1 MKTLFYTEEQV
12 RKAFSVITYRI
23 PEEFRLDNLPRTTD
37 GMIVGGMVDENS
49 HVDDSAIVVGSTV
62 TKDSFIHKGAIVV
75 GSTITNSHVG
85 VEAVILGSELDDST
99 VFRCT
104 RIKDS
109 WLHRS
114 TVDRHALVDESVL
127 DHVLVIG
134 STSRISRSFIL
145 DSDFYR
151 ARLTG
156 VLAVNTK
163 IGFSHKDKD
172 KDSDSDGF
180 LNFLSCVML
189 DATITGDDEET
200 RHLIS
205 SHRALITPQT
215 PVRAAEIDDH
225 SYLTFFNRLD
235 GSAAIDTQWT
245 EKPLP
250 LHETA
255 AAIEQFGTLN
265 WGKDFVKQQFE
276 KINEA
281 TQATG
286 RNTPEQLIHIK
297 GVDTAINLLDEM
309 EANFK

>member
-37 GMIVGGMVDENS
+37 GLIVGGMVDETS
-49 HVDDSAIVVGSTV
+49 HVNESAIVIGSTV
-62 TKDSFIHKGAIVV
+62 TKESFIHEGAIVI
-75 GSTITNSHVG
+75 GSTITSSHVG
-85 VEAVILGSELDDST
+85 VEAAILGSELDSST
-99 VFRCT
+99 VFRCA
-104 RIKDS
+104 RIKDG

-114 TVDRHALVDESVL
+114 TIDRYVLIDESVM

-134 STSRISRSFIL
+134 STSRISRSFLL

-151 ARLTG
+151 TRLTG
-156 VLAVNTK
+156 VLAVDTE
-163 IGFSHKDKD
+163 IGFPHKDKD
-172 KDSDSDGF
+172 NESDGF

-205 SHRALITPQT
+205 SHQALITPQT

-235 GSAAIDTQWT
+235 GSAVIDTQWT

-250 LHETA
+250 LHATA

-286 RNTPEQLIHIK
+286 RNIPEQLIHIK

>member
-1 MKTLFYTEEQV
+1 MGQQSPTATSEL
-12 RKAFSVITYRI
+12 
-23 PEEFRLDNLPRTTD
+23 
-37 GMIVGGMVDENS
+37 
-49 HVDDSAIVVGSTV
+49 
-62 TKDSFIHKGAIVV
+62 
-75 GSTITNSHVG
+75 
-85 VEAVILGSELDDST
+85 ILGSELDDST
-99 VFRCT
+99 VFRCA

-114 TVDRHALVDESVL
+114 TIDRYTIIDESVM

-134 STSRISRSFIL
+134 STSRVSRSFLL
-145 DSDFYR
+145 DSDFCR
-151 ARLTG
+151 TRLTG
-156 VLAVNTK
+156 VLAVDTE
-163 IGFSHKDKD
+163 IGFPCKEG
-172 KDSDSDGF
+172 DSDSDGF

-215 PVRAAEIDDH
+215 PVRAAEVDDH

-235 GSAAIDTQWT
+235 GSAVIDTQWS

-250 LHETA
+250 LHATA
-255 AAIEQFGTLN
+255 SAIEQFGTLN
-265 WGKDFVKQQFE
+265 WGKDFVRQQFE

-286 RNTPEQLIHIK
+286 RGIPEHLIHIK
-297 GVDTAINLLDEM
+297 GVDTAANLLNEM

>member
-12 RKAFSVITYRI
+12 QKAFSVITYRI
-23 PEEFRLDNLPRTTD
+23 PEEFRLDNLPRTAD

-49 HVDDSAIVVGSTV
+49 HVDESAIVIGSTV
-62 TKDSFIHKGAIVV
+62 TKDSFVHKGAIVI
-75 GSTITNSHVG
+75 GSTITSSHVG

-99 VFRCT
+99 VFRCA

-114 TVDRHALVDESVL
+114 TIDRYTLVDESVM
-127 DHVLVIG
+127 DHTLIID
-134 STSRISRSFIL
+134 STSRVSRSFLL

-151 ARLTG
+151 TRLTG
-156 VLAVNTK
+156 VLAVDTK
-163 IGFSHKDKD
+163 IGFPHKDKD
-172 KDSDSDGF
+172 KDNESDGF
-180 LNFLSCVML
+180 LDFISCVML
-189 DATITGDDEET
+189 DAMITGDDEET
-200 RHLIS
+200 CHLIS
-205 SHRALITPQT
+205 SRRALITPQT

-235 GSAAIDTQWT
+235 GSSVIDTQWT

-250 LHETA
+250 LHATA

-281 TQATG
+281 TQDTG
-286 RNTPEQLIHIK
+286 RNIPEQLIHIK

>member
-49 HVDDSAIVVGSTV
+49 HVDESAIVVGSTI
-62 TKDSFIHKGAIVV
+62 TKDSFVHKGAIVI

-99 VFRCT
+99 VFRCA

-114 TVDRHALVDESVL
+114 TIDRYALIDESVM
-127 DHVLVIG
+127 DHVLVVG
-134 STSRISRSFIL
+134 STSRISRSFLL

-151 ARLTG
+151 TRLTG
-156 VLAVNTK
+156 VLAVDTE
-163 IGFSHKDKD
+163 IGFPCTEG
-172 KDSDSDGF
+172 DSDSDGF
-180 LNFLSCVML
+180 LDFLSCVML
-189 DATITGDDEET
+189 DATITGEDEET

-205 SHRALITPQT
+205 THRALITPQT
-215 PVRAAEIDDH
+215 PVRAAEVDDH
-225 SYLTFFNRLD
+225 SYLTFF
-235 GSAAIDTQWT
+235 

-250 LHETA
+250 LHATA

-265 WGKDFVKQQFE
+265 WGKDFVKQQYE

-286 RNTPEQLIHIK
+286 RGIPEQLIHIK
-297 GVDTAINLLDEM
+297 GVDAAINLLNEM

>member
-1 MKTLFYTEEQV
+1 MKTLFYTEDQV
-12 RKAFSVITYRI
+12 RKTFSSITYRI
-23 PEEFRLDNLPRTTD
+23 PEEFQLGNLPRTAD
-37 GMIVGGMVDENS
+37 GLIVGGMVDETS
-49 HVDDSAIVVGSTV
+49 HVDESAIVVGSTV
-62 TKDSFIHKGAIVV
+62 TKDSFIHKGAIVI

-85 VEAVILGSELDDST
+85 VEAAILGSELDDST

-109 WLHRS
+109 CLHRS
-114 TVDRHALVDESVL
+114 TIDRCTLVDESAL
-127 DHVLVIG
+127 DHVLIIG
-134 STSRISRSFIL
+134 SASRISRSFLL

-151 ARLTG
+151 TRLTG

-163 IGFSHKDKD
+163 IGFPHKDKD
-172 KDSDSDGF
+172 NDNEGDHF
-180 LNFLSCVML
+180 LDFVSCVML

-205 SHRALITPQT
+205 SHLALITPQT

-225 SYLTFFNRLD
+225 SYLTFFNKLD
-235 GSAAIDTQWT
+235 GSAVIDTQWT

-250 LHETA
+250 LHATA
-255 AAIEQFGTLN
+255 AAIEKFGTLN
-265 WGKDFVKQQFE
+265 WGKDFVKQQYE

-281 TQATG
+281 TG
-286 RNTPEQLIHIK
+286 HNIPDQLTHIK

-309 EANFK
+309 EAYFK

>member
-23 PEEFRLDNLPRTTD
+23 PEEFRLDNLPRTKN
-37 GMIVGGMVDENS
+37 GLIVGGMVDENS
-49 HVDDSAIVVGSTV
+49 HVDESAIVVGSTV
-62 TKDSFIHKGAIVV
+62 TKDSFVHKGAIVI

-99 VFRCT
+99 VFRCA

-114 TVDRHALVDESVL
+114 TIDRYTLVDESVM
-127 DHVLVIG
+127 DHVLVVG
-134 STSRISRSFIL
+134 STSRISRSFLL

-151 ARLTG
+151 TRLTG
-156 VLAVNTK
+156 VLAVDTE
-163 IGFSHKDKD
+163 IGFQHKDKGNE
-172 KDSDSDGF
+172 SD
-180 LNFLSCVML
+180 NFLDFVSCVML
-189 DATITGDDEET
+189 DATITGEDEET
-200 RHLIS
+200 KHLIS
-205 SHRALITPQT
+205 AHRALITPQT
-215 PVRAAEIDDH
+215 PVRAAEVDDH

-235 GSAAIDTQWT
+235 GSAVIDTQWT

-250 LHETA
+250 LHATA

-265 WGKDFVKQQFE
+265 WGKDFVRQQFE

-286 RNTPEQLIHIK
+286 RNIPEQLIHIK

>member
-12 RKAFSVITYRI
+12 RKAFSVITCRI
-23 PEEFRLDNLPRTTD
+23 PEEFRLDNLPRTAD
-37 GMIVGGMVDENS
+37 GLIVGGMADETSYVDE
-49 HVDDSAIVVGSTV
+49 SAIVIGSTV
-62 TKDSFIHKGAIVV
+62 TKDSFVHQGAIVI
-75 GSTITNSHVG
+75 GSTITSSHVG
-85 VEAVILGSELDDST
+85 VEAVILGSELDAST
-99 VFRCT
+99 AFRCA

-114 TVDRHALVDESVL
+114 TFDRYALVDESVM

-134 STSRISRSFIL
+134 STSRISRSFLL

-151 ARLTG
+151 TRLTG
-156 VLAVNTK
+156 VLAVDTE
-163 IGFSHKDKD
+163 IGFPCTEGDRD
-172 KDSDSDGF
+172 TF
-180 LNFLSCVML
+180 LDFVSCVML
-189 DATITGDDEET
+189 DATITGSDEET

-215 PVRAAEIDDH
+215 PVRAAEVDDH

-235 GSAAIDTQWT
+235 GSAVIDTQWT

-250 LHETA
+250 LHATA
-255 AAIEQFGTLN
+255 AAIEKFGTLN
-265 WGKDFVKQQFE
+265 WGKDFVKQQYE

-286 RNTPEQLIHIK
+286 RGIPEQLIHIK
-297 GVDTAINLLDEM
+297 GVDTAINLLEEM

>member
-49 HVDDSAIVVGSTV
+49 HVDESAIVVGSTV
-62 TKDSFIHKGAIVV
+62 TKDSSIHKGAIVI

-85 VEAVILGSELDDST
+85 VEAVILGSELDDSIA
-99 VFRCT
+99 FRCA

-114 TVDRHALVDESVL
+114 TIDRYALVDESIL
-127 DHVLVIG
+127 DHILVIG
-134 STSRISRSFIL
+134 STSRISRSFLL

-151 ARLTG
+151 TRLTG
-156 VLAVNTK
+156 VLAVDTE
-163 IGFSHKDKD
+163 IGFPCTEGDI
-172 KDSDSDGF
+172 DSDGF

-205 SHRALITPQT
+205 SYRALITPQT
-215 PVRAAEIDDH
+215 PVRAAEVDDH

-235 GSAAIDTQWT
+235 GSAVIDTQWT

-250 LHETA
+250 LHATA

-265 WGKDFVKQQFE
+265 WGKDFVKQQFN

-286 RNTPEQLIHIK
+286 RGVPEQLIHIK
-297 GVDTAINLLDEM
+297 GVDTAINLLNEM

>member
-49 HVDDSAIVVGSTV
+49 HVDESAIIVGSTV
-62 TKDSFIHKGAIVV
+62 TKDSFIDEGAIVI
-75 GSTITNSHVG
+75 GSTVTSSHVG

-99 VFRCT
+99 VFRCA

-114 TVDRHALVDESVL
+114 TIDRYTLVDESVM
-127 DHVLVIG
+127 DHILIIG
-134 STSRISRSFIL
+134 STSRFSRSFLL
-145 DSDFYR
+145 DSDFCR
-151 ARLTG
+151 TRLTG

-163 IGFSHKDKD
+163 IGSLDKD
-172 KDSDSDGF
+172 DDDF
-180 LNFLSCVML
+180 LDFVSCVIL
-189 DATITGDDEET
+189 DVTITGSDEET
-200 RHLIS
+200 KYLIKATQ
-205 SHRALITPQT
+205 ALITPQT

-235 GSAAIDTQWT
+235 GSAVIDTQWT

-250 LHETA
+250 LHATA
-255 AAIEQFGTLN
+255 SAVEQFGTLN

-276 KINEA
+276 KINKT

-286 RNTPEQLIHIK
+286 RNIPDQLIHIK

>member
-23 PEEFRLDNLPRTTD
+23 PEEFRLDNLPRTTN

-49 HVDDSAIVVGSTV
+49 HVNESAIVVGSTV
-62 TKDSFIHKGAIVV
+62 TKDSYVHKDAIVI

-85 VEAVILGSELDDST
+85 VEAVILGSELDDSI
-99 VFRCT
+99 VFRCA

-114 TVDRHALVDESVL
+114 TIDRYTPVDESVM
-127 DHVLVIG
+127 DHVLVVG
-134 STSRISRSFIL
+134 STSRVSRSFLL

-151 ARLTG
+151 TRLTG
-156 VLAVNTK
+156 VLAVDTE
-163 IGFSHKDKD
+163 IGFPCTEG
-172 KDSDSDGF
+172 DSDRDGF
-180 LNFLSCVML
+180 LDFVSCVML
-189 DATITGDDEET
+189 DATITGSDEET

-215 PVRAAEIDDH
+215 PVRAAEVDDH
-225 SYLTFFNRLD
+225 SYLTFFNRLG
-235 GSAAIDTQWT
+235 GSAVIDTQWT
-245 EKPLP
+245 DKPLP
-250 LHETA
+250 LHATA

-265 WGKDFVKQQFE
+265 WGKDFVHQQYE

-286 RNTPEQLIHIK
+286 LNIPEQLIHIK
-297 GVDTAINLLDEM
+297 GVDTAINLLNEM

>member
-23 PEEFRLDNLPRTTD
+23 PEEFRIDNLPRTTD
-37 GMIVGGMVDENS
+37 GMIVGGMVDETS
-49 HVDDSAIVVGSTV
+49 HVDESAIVVGSTV
-62 TKDSFIHKGAIVV
+62 TKDSFVHKGAIVI
-75 GSTITNSHVG
+75 GSTITSSHVG

-99 VFRCT
+99 VFRGS

-114 TVDRHALVDESVL
+114 TVDRYTLVDESVM
-127 DHVLVIG
+127 DHVLIIG
-134 STSRISRSFIL
+134 STSRVSRSFLL

-151 ARLTG
+151 TRLTG
-156 VLAVNTK
+156 VLAVDTE
-163 IGFSHKDKD
+163 IGFPCTEG
-172 KDSDSDGF
+172 DSDGF
-180 LNFLSCVML
+180 LDFVSCVML
-189 DATITGDDEET
+189 DAAITGSDEET

-235 GSAAIDTQWT
+235 GSAVIDTQWT

-250 LHETA
+250 LHATA

-265 WGKDFVKQQFE
+265 WGKDFVRQQHE

-281 TQATG
+281 TQSTG
-286 RNTPEQLIHIK
+286 RNIPEQLIHIK
-297 GVDTAINLLDEM
+297 GVDTAINLLNEM

>member
-12 RKAFSVITYRI
+12 HKAFSVITYRI

-37 GMIVGGMVDENS
+37 GLIVGGMVDENS
-49 HVDDSAIVVGSTV
+49 HIDESAIVVGSTV
-62 TKDSFIHKGAIVV
+62 TKESFVHEGAIVI

-99 VFRCT
+99 VFRCA

-109 WLHRS
+109 WLRRS
-114 TVDRHALVDESVL
+114 TVDRYALVDESVM
-127 DHVLVIG
+127 DHILIIG
-134 STSRISRSFIL
+134 STSRVSRSFLL

-151 ARLTG
+151 TRLTG
-156 VLAVNTK
+156 VLAVDTE
-163 IGFSHKDKD
+163 IGFPCTEG
-172 KDSDSDGF
+172 DSDAF
-180 LNFLSCVML
+180 LNFVSCVML
-189 DATITGDDEET
+189 DAAITGSDEET

-205 SHRALITPQT
+205 SHQALITPQT
-215 PVRAAEIDDH
+215 PVRAAEVDDY

-235 GSAAIDTQWT
+235 GSAVIDTQWA

-250 LHETA
+250 LHTTA
-255 AAIEQFGTLN
+255 AAVEQFGTLN
-265 WGKDFVKQQFE
+265 WGKDFVRQQYE

-281 TQATG
+281 TKATG
-286 RNTPEQLIHIK
+286 RNILEQLIHIK

>member
-1 MKTLFYTEEQV
+1 MKTIFYTEDQV

-23 PEEFRLDNLPRTTD
+23 PKEFQLDNLPRTTD
-37 GMIVGGMVDENS
+37 GLIVGGMVDENS
-49 HVDDSAIVVGSTV
+49 HVDESAIVVGSTV
-62 TKDSFIHKGAIVV
+62 TKDSSIHKGTIVI

-99 VFRCT
+99 VFRCA

-114 TVDRHALVDESVL
+114 TIDRYALVDESVM
-127 DHVLVIG
+127 DHILIVG
-134 STSRISRSFIL
+134 STSRVSRSFLL
-145 DSDFYR
+145 DSDFCR
-151 ARLTG
+151 TRLTG

-163 IGFSHKDKD
+163 IVSLDKED
-172 KDSDSDGF
+172 DDF
-180 LNFLSCVML
+180 LDFVSCVML
-189 DATITGDDEET
+189 EATITGSDEET
-200 RHLIS
+200 RHLIRAC
-205 SHRALITPQT
+205 RALITPQT

-235 GSAAIDTQWT
+235 GSAVIDTQWT

-250 LHETA
+250 LHATA
-255 AAIEQFGTLN
+255 SAIEQFGTLN
-265 WGKDFVKQQFE
+265 WGKDFVRQQHE

-281 TQATG
+281 TQSTG
-286 RNTPEQLIHIK
+286 RNIPDQLIHVK
-297 GVDTAINLLDEM
+297 GVDTAINLLEEM

>member
-1 MKTLFYTEEQV
+1 MKTLLYTEEQV

-49 HVDDSAIVVGSTV
+49 NVHESAIVIGSTV
-62 TKDSFIHKGAIVV
+62 TKESFIHEGAIVI

-85 VEAVILGSELDDST
+85 VEAVILGSELDNST
-99 VFRCT
+99 VYRCT

-114 TVDRHALVDESVL
+114 TVDHYDIVDESVM

-134 STSRISRSFIL
+134 STSRFSRSFLL

-151 ARLTG
+151 TRLTG

-163 IGFSHKDKD
+163 IGSLYKEDD
-172 KDSDSDGF
+172 DF
-180 LNFLSCVML
+180 LDFLSCVML
-189 DATITGDDEET
+189 DAMITGDDEET

-205 SHRALITPQT
+205 SYRALITPQT
-215 PVRAAEIDDH
+215 PVRAAEVDDH

-235 GSAAIDTQWT
+235 GSAVIDTQWS

-250 LHETA
+250 LHTTA
-255 AAIEQFGTLN
+255 AAVEQFGTLN
-265 WGKDFVKQQFE
+265 WGKDFVRQQYE

-286 RNTPEQLIHIK
+286 RGIPEQLIHIK
-297 GVDTAINLLDEM
+297 GVDTATNLLNEM

>member
-1 MKTLFYTEEQV
+1 ML
-12 RKAFSVITYRI
+12 
-23 PEEFRLDNLPRTTD
+23 EEFQLDNLPRTAD
-37 GMIVGGMVDENS
+37 GLIVGGMADETSQVDE
-49 HVDDSAIVVGSTV
+49 SAIVIGSTV
-62 TKDSFIHKGAIVV
+62 TKDSFVHKGAIVI

-85 VEAVILGSELDDST
+85 AEAVILGSELDNST
-99 VFRCT
+99 VYRGT

-114 TVDRHALVDESVL
+114 TVDHYELIDQSVM
-127 DHVLVIG
+127 DRVLVIG
-134 STSRISRSFIL
+134 STSRVSRSFL
-145 DSDFYR
+145 LEGDFYR
-151 ARLTG
+151 TRLTG

-163 IGFSHKDKD
+163 IGSLYD
-172 KDSDSDGF
+172 DSDDF
-180 LNFLSCVML
+180 LDFVSCVML
-189 DATITGDDEET
+189 NATVTGKDEET
-200 RHLIS
+200 KHLIKAS
-205 SHRALITPQT
+205 SALITPQT

-235 GSAAIDTQWT
+235 GSAVIDTQWT

-250 LHETA
+250 LHATA
-255 AAIEQFGTLN
+255 AAIKQFGTLN

-286 RNTPEQLIHIK
+286 RNIPDQLIHIK

>member
-37 GMIVGGMVDENS
+37 GMIVGGMVDEES
-49 HVDDSAIVVGSTV
+49 KVDESAIVIGSTV
-62 TKDSFIHKGAIVV
+62 TKDSFVHKGAIVI
-75 GSTITNSHVG
+75 GSTITDSHVG

-99 VFRCT
+99 VFRCA

-114 TVDRHALVDESVL
+114 TIDRYTPVDESVM
-127 DHVLVIG
+127 DHILIVG
-134 STSRISRSFIL
+134 SASRVSRSFLL

-151 ARLTG
+151 TRLTG
-156 VLAVNTK
+156 VLAVDTE
-163 IGFSHKDKD
+163 IGFPCTEG
-172 KDSDSDGF
+172 DSDSDDF
-180 LNFLSCVML
+180 LDFVSCVML
-189 DATITGDDEET
+189 DATITGEDEET
-200 RHLIS
+200 KHLIKAS
-205 SHRALITPQT
+205 SALITPQT
-215 PVRAAEIDDH
+215 PVRAAEVDDY
-225 SYLTFFNRLD
+225 SYLTFFNKLD
-235 GSAAIDTQWT
+235 GSAVIDTQWA

-250 LHETA
+250 LHATA

-265 WGKDFVKQQFE
+265 WGKDFVRQQYE

-286 RNTPEQLIHIK
+286 RGIPDQLTHIK
-297 GVDTAINLLDEM
+297 GVDTACNLLNEI

>member
-23 PEEFRLDNLPRTTD
+23 PEEFRLDNLPRTAD
-37 GMIVGGMVDENS
+37 GLIVGGMVDETSN
-49 HVDDSAIVVGSTV
+49 VNESAIVIGSTV
-62 TKDSFIHKGAIVV
+62 TKDSFVHKGAIVI
-75 GSTITNSHVG
+75 GSTITSSHVG
-85 VEAVILGSELDDST
+85 VEAVTLGSELDDST
-99 VFRCT
+99 VFRCA

-114 TVDRHALVDESVL
+114 TVDRYALVEESVM
-127 DHVLVIG
+127 DHVLVVG
-134 STSRISRSFIL
+134 SKSRISRSFLL

-151 ARLTG
+151 TRLTG
-156 VLAVNTK
+156 VLALDTE
-163 IGFSHKDKD
+163 IGFPYKDKD
-172 KDSDSDGF
+172 NKSNDF
-180 LNFLSCVML
+180 LDFVSCVML

-200 RHLIS
+200 RNLIS

-235 GSAAIDTQWT
+235 GSAVIDTQWT
-245 EKPLP
+245 EKPLS
-250 LHETA
+250 LHATA

-265 WGKDFVKQQFE
+265 WGKDFVRQQYE

-281 TQATG
+281 TQTTG
-286 RNTPEQLIHIK
+286 RGIPEQLIHIK
-297 GVDTAINLLDEM
+297 GVDTATNLLNEM

>member
-12 RKAFSVITYRI
+12 CKAFSVITYRI
-23 PEEFRLDNLPRTTD
+23 PEEFQIDNLPRTAD
-37 GMIVGGMVDENS
+37 GLIVGGMVDENS
-49 HVDDSAIVVGSTV
+49 HVDESAVVIGSTV
-62 TKDSFIHKGAIVV
+62 TKDSFIHKGAIVI

-85 VEAVILGSELDDST
+85 VEAAVLGSELDDST
-99 VFRCT
+99 VFRCA

-109 WLHRS
+109 WLHKS
-114 TVDRHALVDESVL
+114 TVDRYALVDESVM
-127 DHVLVIG
+127 DHILVIG
-134 STSRISRSFIL
+134 STSRVSRSFLL

-151 ARLTG
+151 TRLTG
-156 VLAVNTK
+156 VLAVDTE
-163 IGFSHKDKD
+163 IGFSCTEG
-172 KDSDSDGF
+172 DSDGF

-200 RHLIS
+200 RRLIS

-215 PVRAAEIDDH
+215 PVRAAEVDDH

-235 GSAAIDTQWT
+235 GSAVIDTQWT

-250 LHETA
+250 LHATA

-286 RNTPEQLIHIK
+286 RGIPEQLIHIK
-297 GVDTAINLLDEM
+297 GVDTAINLLNEM